1 MRLPFRLLAAVAAVS
16 FLVAGAD
23 AAPKPHPRPFGRGKA
38 APHPR
43 PMPGYA
49 ITNQDVA
56 VAFDAPSG
64 TVYGATRITLV
75 DTSAAPT
82 IALDSLGLS
91 YSAITLDGAPA
102 MYLTDAEHLAITIPK
117 PDAQTVHTIVAVYS
131 AQPKRGIY
139 FVRQNAA
146 YPDRAPEIWTQGE
159 TIDTRRW
166 MPTWDQPNMKFTTS
180 VAGVVPAGWTVI
192 SNGELVS
199 DAPRMMTP
207 PPTVQP
213 TATAGPMSRF
223 AASVRVV
230 PSDPRAPLELL
241 LPAKPGDH
249 VVTWRESHP
258 HSSYLTSFVA
268 GPYVKT
274 HESLGALPVDFYV
287 HPGDEEMGSIC
298 FGNTPQIVAFF
309 QDFTHTPYPWE
320 KYAQTTVQEFTAGG
334 MENVSA
340 TTQTAFALHPKE
352 FDLESPCDGLV
363 SHELAHQWFGD
374 DVTTADWGNVW
385 INEGWATYFQE
396 LWFEHKWGED
406 AFDYERYHAQQAYFR
421 ETRRYWRPIVDNDY
435 GIPQDTFDSS
445 GYPRPAQVL
454 NMLRVYL
461 GDAVFRNAIRDY
473 LAAYSYQNTDTRIFE
488 KSVEKST
495 GQDLAWFFDEWF
507 YAPSHPN
514 YVVAEHYDPARAQL
528 TLDVKQQNHGGVL
541 FTMPIVVTVTADG
554 KTVSKTF
561 RFGSAHG
568 PFVFAGIRSKPQMV
582 LFDTGDEIIRTL
594 HDKKSMADLAY
605 QAANAPSVADRLW
618 AIGELGRADKSDLK
632 AARAAVRRAV
642 TGDRFW
648 GVRVD
653 ALDAAASLD
662 DAATLVAALGDR
674 DPRVVIAAARATG
687 SLDHP
692 GAPALVAALRR
703 LTTASDW
710 EIRSAALAGYGATKA
725 SDAKAILLA
734 ALAVPSPQAIG
745 TRGALDG
752 LGALGDPAT
761 IPALIAQTRYGL
773 PERVR
778 TGAIAALG
786 TFAKLPAQRG
796 RVVPLLRTLA
806 ASDPYFRARGVAVA
820 QLGKTGDRR
829 LIPFLTQ
836 IETSDSE
843 EGVQAGAWDA
853 VADITDPP
861 DTGKHR

>member
-1 MRLPFRLLAAVAAVS
+1 MRLPLRTLAAFAAVS
-16 FLVAGAD
+16 LLVAGAD
-23 AAPKPHPRPFGRGKA
+23 AAPKSHPRPFGRGKA

-43 PMPGYA
+43 PIPGYA
-49 ITNQDVA
+49 IQNQDVA
-56 VAFDAPSG
+56 VAFDVPSG

-82 IALDSLGLS
+82 VALDSLGLS
-91 YSAITLDGAPA
+91 YSAVTLDGSPA
-102 MYLTDAEHLAITIPK
+102 LYLTDDEHLKITIPK
-117 PDAQTVHTIVAVYS
+117 PDAQTVHTIVAVYK
-131 AQPKRGIY
+131 AVPKRGIY
-139 FVRQNAA
+139 FVRPNAA
-146 YPDRAPEIWTQGE
+146 YPHRPPEIWTQGE

-166 MPTWDQPNMKFTTS
+166 LPTWDQPNMKFTTS
-180 VAGVVPAGWTVI
+180 VAAVVPAGWTAI
-192 SNGELVS
+192 SNGALIS
-199 DAPRMMTP
+199 DAPRMIP
-207 PPTVQP
+207 PAPANLT
-213 TATAGPMSRF
+213 
-223 AASVRVV
+223 
-230 PSDPRAPLELL
+230 DPQQPLELM
-241 LPAKPGDH
+241 LPAHPGDH
-249 VVTWRESHP
+249 VVTWREGHP

-287 HPGDEEMGSIC
+287 HPGDEAMGKIC

-374 DVTTADWGNVW
+374 DVTTADWGNIW

-406 AFDYERYHAQQAYFR
+406 AFDYERYHAQQTYFR

-461 GDAVFRNAIRDY
+461 GDTMFRKAIANY
-473 LAAYSYQNTDTRIFE
+473 LAAYTYQNTDTRIFE
-488 KSVEKST
+488 ASVEKT
-495 GQDLAWFFDEWF
+495 VGRDLSWFFDEWF
-507 YAPSHPN
+507 YTASHPN
-514 YVVAEHYDPARAQL
+514 YVVAEHYDAARARL

-541 FTMPIVVTVTADG
+541 FLMPITVTVTADG
-554 KTVSKTF
+554 KTTAKTF
-561 RFGSAHG
+561 LFGADRG
-568 PFVFAGIRSKPQMV
+568 PFVFPGIRHKPQMV
-582 LFDTGDEIIRTL
+582 LFDTGNEIIRTL
-594 HDKKSMADLAY
+594 HEKKSIADLAY

-618 AIGELGRADKSDLK
+618 AIAELGHAAKPDLIG
-632 AARAAVRRAV
+632 ARAAVRRAV
-642 TGDRFW
+642 TADRFW

-662 DAATLVAALGDR
+662 DAGTLVAALGDR

-692 GAPALVAALRR
+692 AAPALVAALRR
-703 LTTASDW
+703 LTTARDW

-725 SDAKAILLA
+725 PDAKALLLA
-734 ALAVPSPQAIG
+734 ALDVPSPQAIG

-752 LGALGDPAT
+752 LGALGDPTT
-761 IPALIAQTRYGL
+761 IPALMAKTRYGL

-786 TFAKLPAQRG
+786 TFAKVPAQRG
-796 RVVPLLRTLA
+796 RVVPLLKTLA
-806 ASDPYFRARGVAVA
+806 SSDPYFRARGVAVA
-820 QLGKTGDRR
+820 QLAKTGDRT
-829 LIPFLTQ
+829 LIPFLTAL
-836 IETSDSE
+836 ETSDSE
-843 EGVQAGAWDA
+843 ESVQAGAYDA
-853 VADITDPP
+853 VADINDPP
-861 DTGKHR
+861 DAAKH

>member
-1 MRLPFRLLAAVAAVS
+1 MRLPFRLFAAFAAASLLIVA
-16 FLVAGAD
+16 AD

-43 PMPGYA
+43 PIPGYA
-49 ITNQDVA
+49 IQNQDVA
-56 VAFDAPSG
+56 VSFDVSAG
-64 TVYGATRITLV
+64 IVYGATRISLV

-82 IALDSLGLS
+82 VAFDSLGLS
-91 YSAITLDGAPA
+91 YTSVTIDGAPA
-102 MYLTDAEHLAITIPK
+102 MYLTDDDHLTVTIPK
-117 PDAQTVHTIVAVYS
+117 PDAQTVHTIVAVYR
-131 AQPKRGIY
+131 AKPTRGIY

-146 YPDRAPEIWTQGE
+146 YPHRAPEIWTQGE

-180 VAGVVPAGWTVI
+180 VAAVVPASWTVI
-192 SNGELVS
+192 SNGALVS
-199 DAPRMMTP
+199 DAPRLLAPTP
-207 PPTVQP
+207 GPDQP
-213 TATAGPMSRF
+213 GKVTR
-223 AASVRVV
+223 ASVAVLAD
-230 PSDPRAPLELL
+230 SADPRLPLELL
-241 LPAKPGDH
+241 LPARPGDH

-287 HPGDEEMGSIC
+287 HPGDEAMGKIC

-352 FDLESPCDGLV
+352 FDLEAPCDGLV

-374 DVTTADWGNVW
+374 DVTTADWGNIW

-454 NMLRVYL
+454 NMLRNYL
-461 GDAVFRNAIRDY
+461 GDAMFRNAIHDY
-473 LAAYSYQNTDTRIFE
+473 LAANTYQNTDTRIFE
-488 KSVEKST
+488 ASVEKT
-495 GQDLAWFFDEWF
+495 FGHDLSWFFNEWF
-507 YAPSHPN
+507 TTASYPN
-514 YVVAEHYDPARAQL
+514 YIVTERYDATRGRL
-528 TLDVKQQNHGGVL
+528 NLDIKQQNHGGVL
-541 FTMPIVVTVTADG
+541 FMMPITVTVTADG

-561 RFGSAHG
+561 LFAADRGG
-568 PFVFAGIRSKPQMV
+568 LVFDGIKHKPQMV
-582 LFDTGDEIIRTL
+582 LFDAGNEIIRTL
-594 HDKKSMADLAY
+594 HDKKSVADLAY

-618 AIGELGRADKSDLK
+618 AIGELGHAEKADAT

-662 DAATLVAALGDR
+662 DAGTLVAALGDR

-703 LTTASDW
+703 LTSANDW

-725 SDAKAILLA
+725 PDAKAILLA
-734 ALAVPSPQAIG
+734 ALDVPSPQAIG

-761 IPALIAQTRYGL
+761 IPALIAKTRYGL

-796 RVVPLLRTLA
+796 GVVPLLKTIA
-806 ASDPYFRARGVAVA
+806 SSDPYFRARGVAVA
-820 QLGKTGDRR
+820 QLAKTADKR
-829 LIPFLTQ
+829 LIPFLTAL
-836 IETSDSE
+836 ETSDTE

-853 VADITDPP
+853 VADINDPP
-861 DTGKHR
+861 DTGKHH